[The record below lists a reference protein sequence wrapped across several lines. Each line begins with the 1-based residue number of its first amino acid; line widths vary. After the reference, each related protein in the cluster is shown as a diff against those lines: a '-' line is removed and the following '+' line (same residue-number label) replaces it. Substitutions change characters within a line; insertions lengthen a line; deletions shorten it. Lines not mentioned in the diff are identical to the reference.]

1 MKIANNIQ
9 YLNLVKDLVKVDE
22 KSDKLPDSIAEA
34 PDLSQPQ
41 KPESKLD
48 NTKARSDSAKLNN
61 AAQESLTR
69 ARIENQVGKNLD
81 LNRLQ
86 NLKEQVKEIAP
97 EIKNNHL
104 ERLIGVGTNTGSAKG
119 VVDGIRDIANGSS
132 RDRVGELTGGK
143 IGDLR
148 MVGGSLVSE
157 DPKTEEN
164 KEGNKVESPSLKD
177 IIINFFLGQASG
189 RQQPIPLPPTPPDP
203 ETGTNMW
210 NGVTFLKDVLGTG
223 SYENHVNNRGGID
236 TNGTPNPEA
245 PDTGG
250 PHIITPEILIG
261 IETKKNSKGE
271 PNPES
276 QDGSGG
282 PINETKASGGATGPA
297 GEPAMEVDRAVATS
311 RDMDAIRIKL
321 ESKFLIG

>member
-9 YLNLVKDLVKVDE
+9 YLNMVKDLKKADD
-22 KSDKLPDSIAEA
+22 KSDKLPDSIGET
-34 PDLSQPQ
+34 PDLSQPK

-48 NTKARSDSAKLNN
+48 SAAKSESAKLSN
-61 AAQESLTR
+61 AAQENLTR
-69 ARIENQVGKNLD
+69 VRIDNQIGQNLD

-86 NLKEQVKEIAP
+86 NLKEQLKSIAP
-97 EIKNNHL
+97 EITTSQL
-104 ERLIGVGTNTGSAKG
+104 ERLIGIGISSGSAQS
-119 VVDGIRDIANGSS
+119 VVDGIRGIADGQA
-132 RDRVGELTGGK
+132 RDRATELTGGK
-143 IGDLR
+143 LGDLR

-157 DPKTEEN
+157 DPKTEGS
-164 KEGNKVESPSLKD
+164 KDGNTVESPSLKD

-223 SYENHVNNRGGID
+223 SYEDHVNNRGGID
-236 TNGTPNPEA
+236 TNGTPNPDA
-245 PDTGG
+245 ADTGG
-250 PHIITPEILIG
+250 PTIITPEMLIG
-261 IETKKNSKGE
+261 IATRKNSKGE

-297 GEPAMEVDRAVATS
+297 GEPAMEIDSAVVTS
-311 RDMDAIRIKL
+311 RDVDALRIRL
-321 ESKFLIG
+321 ESKFIKA